1 MGRAKRKGELPIPDS
16 RDCLLADGG
25 EEAERAS
32 GSLKMKKPQCGNTE
46 ASENE
51 INFEEE
57 IVMSNISTAVSN
69 VIPFR
74 SANLLLV
81 EKGGEPFVP
90 MKPVVEGMGLA
101 WQAQHAKLTSGRFNS
116 VITMIV
122 TTGVDGKQY
131 EMACLPLRK
140 LPGWLMSIHASKVR
154 PELRECVIAFQNECD
169 DVLWLHW
176 NKIHTPVELAANTN
190 YTLIGTTIG
199 SDGFHCLSAV
209 IDGKISRLDKRAKQ
223 SARMHIW
230 SQVHKAFSVVRGED
244 IPAEKLESAMNFV
257 AAYAIEGQYL
267 PKPAEPYFDVG
278 QDGRY
283 MLSFNHK
290 GEQQI
295 TRIPDDAYVLSSREF
310 LKGIAHIPGDIP
322 ISTDDLFEFALAA
335 LSNLRLRSKH
345 RAA

>member
-1 MGRAKRKGELPIPDS
+1 MHGHKKAPVAPTTRAYESNAVND
-16 RDCLLADGG
+16 
-25 EEAERAS
+25 
-32 GSLKMKKPQCGNTE
+32 Q
-46 ASENE
+46 EN
-51 INFEEE
+51 N
-57 IVMSNISTAVSN
+57 VMSNISTAVSN

-101 WQAQHAKLTSGRFNS
+101 WQTQHRKLMDGRFAS
-116 VITMIV
+116 TVTIMVIV
-122 TTGVDGKQY
+122 ADDGKSR

-140 LPGWLMSIHASKVR
+140 LAGWLMSIHASKVR
-154 PELRECVIAFQNECD
+154 RELRDVVIAFQNECD
-169 DVLWLHW
+169 DVLWSHW
-176 NKIHTPVELAANTN
+176 NKTHAPVALPVSTN
-190 YTLIGTTIG
+190 FTLIGTTIG
-199 SDGFHCLSAV
+199 SDGFHCLSAA

-267 PKPAEPYFDVG
+267 QKPVEPYFDVG

-295 TRIPDDAYVLSSREF
+295 TRIPDNAYVLSSQEF

>member
-1 MGRAKRKGELPIPDS
+1 
-16 RDCLLADGG
+16 
-25 EEAERAS
+25 
-32 GSLKMKKPQCGNTE
+32 MKKPQCGNTE

-74 SANLLLV
+74 SASLLLV

-176 NKIHTPVELAANTN
+176 NKIHAPVELAANTN